1 MDHLS
6 ARRERLWEAMESC
19 RNGSDDLSDPEFAD
33 LAAGLAEDAELRLQF
48 QRLQQA
54 DGVIQAAFVK
64 VPVPAGLADRV
75 SRRLAGEAGSRERG
89 AGSSEY
95 EAGASDCL
103 ATPAVAASN
112 RPTPL
117 HKPTERFSRRRL
129 LVGFTA
135 LSTAAALLAAVWIQ
149 THRPRPETPSSVLDE
164 AMDFF
169 GKDNQPF
176 GPLVVQT
183 PPPVEYPLSRDIV
196 QMPGIRWRNVEKFPG
211 GAAVAYDLPSSGGRA
226 TLYVLA
232 RNVSG
237 LPSFPPDSPSLSTG
251 GMSAA
256 AWQEGNTLYVLVME
270 GDAGMYSSYLK
281 PHGPLT

>member
-1 MDHLS
+1 MH
-6 ARRERLWEAMESC
+6 
-19 RNGSDDLSDPEFAD
+19 
-33 LAAGLAEDAELRLQF
+33 F

-54 DGVIQAAFVK
+54 DGAIQAAFVN
-64 VPVPAGLADRV
+64 VHVPAGLADRV
-75 SRRLAGEAGSRERG
+75 SRRLAEVEPAEVEPAELDPAGIS
-89 AGSSEY
+89 GSLP
-95 EAGASDCL
+95 ASDFL
-103 ATPAVAASN
+103 ADMTAPAATASA

-135 LSTAAALLAAVWIQ
+135 RSTAAALLAAVWIQ

-176 GPLVVQT
+176 GPLVVQV
-183 PPPVEYPLSRDIV
+183 PPPAEYRMSRDIV
-196 QMPGIRWRNVEKFPG
+196 QRPGIRWRNVEKFPG
-211 GAAVAYDLPSSGGRA
+211 GAAVAYDLPSNGGRA

-232 RNVSG
+232 RNVAG
-237 LPSFPPDSPSLSTG
+237 LPSFPPDGPSLSTG
-251 GMSAA
+251 GMLAA

-270 GDAGMYSSYLK
+270 GDAGMYLSYLK